1 MRGGCVFEQI
11 SKITTIPVLTLKK
24 LFSNIQKYICHVVLE
39 NFLNKQTE
47 SAVDIGFGKLCILV
61 EDDSVFFKFFPSQ
74 KFENQIINTIQTKE
88 SPLVTEA
95 EDILV
100 QKIVNT
106 YKDLF

>member
-1 MRGGCVFEQI
+1 MFEQI

-39 NFLNKQTE
+39 NFLNKNVE
-47 SAVDIGFGKLCILV
+47 SCVDIGFGKLNIYIESDRILY
-61 EDDSVFFKFFPSQ
+61 KFIPSA
-74 KFENQIINTIQTKE
+74 KFETQLIDTITKKE
-88 SPLVTEA
+88 SPLVIEA

-100 QKIVNT
+100 QKIINT